1 MTDGMLARLNR
12 HQVAS
17 YDNREVIDELEGLGV
32 PATMFLAGK
41 WIERY
46 PDETRRLA
54 ANPLF
59 ELASHSYA
67 HRAFHTPCYGL
78 PAIGQAGMAADVERS
93 EGLLAQFTDHPT
105 RYFRFPG
112 GCYDSRSLQAIAS
125 AGVVVI
131 QFDVASGDA
140 FGHSVPA
147 IVRHVLG
154 SVRNGSI
161 VVMHI
166 TDGDTAPLT
175 ARALPPVVEG
185 LRARGYEL
193 VRVSTLLSA
202 VKSTRAEGEGVSGL
216 PTGQAE
222 SRSAQQ
228 QLKREA
234 FFGLKASPERLR
246 IDRRPEGALVHGPI
260 HCISPRCSASAR
272 RRPSAMRRP
281 PARSSRRRSSSP
293 PGSARMTT
301 RE

>member
-1 MTDGMLARLNR
+1 MRLATRAVLGSAGAAVAAHMVPSVVSLGQWAPVRALPGEWCRWRGPARPRVALTFDSNMTDGMLVKLTR

-17 YDNREVIDELEGLGV
+17 YDNREAIDELDELGV

-54 ANPLF
+54 ADLLF

-78 PAIGQAGMAADVERS
+78 GAIGQAEMAGDVERS
-93 EGLLAQFTDHPT
+93 ERLLAQFTDHPT
-105 RYFRFPG
+105 RYFRVPG
-112 GCYDSRSLQAIAS
+112 GCYDRRALQAIATT
-125 AGVVVI
+125 GVEVI

-147 IVRHVLG
+147 IVDRVLG
-154 SVRNGSI
+154 PVRNGSI

-175 ARALPPVVEG
+175 ASALPPIVEG

-202 VKSTRAEGEGVSGL
+202 TGSLTTGSGN
-216 PTGQAE
+216 G
-222 SRSAQQ
+222 
-228 QLKREA
+228 
-234 FFGLKASPERLR
+234 ASP
-246 IDRRPEGALVHGPI
+246 
-260 HCISPRCSASAR
+260 
-272 RRPSAMRRP
+272 
-281 PARSSRRRSSSP
+281 
-293 PGSARMTT
+293 
-301 RE
+301 

>member
-1 MTDGMLARLNR
+1 MALTFDSNMTDAMLAKLNR

-17 YDNREVIDELEGLGV
+17 YDNREAIDELDGLGV

-46 PDETRRLA
+46 PNETRRLA
-54 ANPLF
+54 ADPLF

-78 PAIGQAGMAADVERS
+78 GAIGQAEMAGDVERS
-93 EGLLAQFTDHPT
+93 ERLLAQFTDHPT

-112 GCYDSRSLQAIAS
+112 GCYDRRALQAIATT
-125 AGVVVI
+125 GVEVI
-131 QFDVASGDA
+131 QFDVASGNA

-147 IVRHVLG
+147 IVNHVLG

-175 ARALPPVVEG
+175 ASALPPIVEG

-202 VKSTRAEGEGVSGL
+202 TGSLTTGSGN
-216 PTGQAE
+216 G
-222 SRSAQQ
+222 
-228 QLKREA
+228 
-234 FFGLKASPERLR
+234 ASP
-246 IDRRPEGALVHGPI
+246 
-260 HCISPRCSASAR
+260 
-272 RRPSAMRRP
+272 
-281 PARSSRRRSSSP
+281 
-293 PGSARMTT
+293 
-301 RE
+301 

>member
-1 MTDGMLARLNR
+1 MALTFDSNMTDGMLAKLNR

-17 YDNREVIDELEGLGV
+17 YDNREAIDELDRLGV

-54 ANPLF
+54 ADPLF

-78 PAIGQAGMAADVERS
+78 GAIGQAEMAGDVERS
-93 EGLLAQFTDHPT
+93 ERLLAQFTDHPT

-112 GCYDSRSLQAIAS
+112 GCYDRRALQAIATT
-125 AGVVVI
+125 GVEVI

-147 IVRHVLG
+147 IVDRVLG

-175 ARALPPVVEG
+175 ASALPPIVEE

-202 VKSTRAEGEGVSGL
+202 TGSLTTGSGN
-216 PTGQAE
+216 G
-222 SRSAQQ
+222 
-228 QLKREA
+228 
-234 FFGLKASPERLR
+234 ASP
-246 IDRRPEGALVHGPI
+246 
-260 HCISPRCSASAR
+260 
-272 RRPSAMRRP
+272 
-281 PARSSRRRSSSP
+281 
-293 PGSARMTT
+293 
-301 RE
+301 

>member
-1 MTDGMLARLNR
+1 MTKRPGLNLVALALACLTAACTAHLPSASVAPRPNVSSGLPTVAGSPAEAPTGTSTPDTATEPGLPSVISHGPRDRARVALTFDSNMTDGMLARLNR
-12 HQVAS
+12 HQVPS

-54 ANPLF
+54 ASPLF

-93 EGLLAQFTDHPT
+93 ERLLAQFTDHPT

-112 GCYDSRSLQAIAS
+112 GCYDGRALQAIAS

-147 IVRHVLG
+147 IVSHVLG

-175 ARALPPVVEG
+175 AKALPPVVEG

-193 VRVSTLLSA
+193 VWVSTLLSA
-202 VKSTRAEGEGVSGL
+202 TKPSTSG
-216 PTGQAE
+216 G
-222 SRSAQQ
+222 
-228 QLKREA
+228 
-234 FFGLKASPERLR
+234 
-246 IDRRPEGALVHGPI
+246 
-260 HCISPRCSASAR
+260 
-272 RRPSAMRRP
+272 
-281 PARSSRRRSSSP
+281 
-293 PGSARMTT
+293 
-301 RE
+301 

>member
-1 MTDGMLARLNR
+1 VALTFDSNMTDAMLVKLDR

-17 YDNREVIDELEGLGV
+17 YDNREAIDELDALRV

-54 ANPLF
+54 ADPLF

-67 HRAFHTPCYGL
+67 HRAFRMPCYGL
-78 PAIGQAGMAADVERS
+78 GALGQAGMAQDVEHS
-93 EGLLAQFTDHPT
+93 ERLLAEFTDHPT

-112 GCYDSRSLQAIAS
+112 GCYDSRSLRAIAS

-147 IVRHVLG
+147 IVNHVLG
-154 SVRNGSI
+154 SVRDGSI

-193 VRVSTLLSA
+193 VRVSDLLSGA
-202 VKSTRAEGEGVSGL
+202 GPSGD
-216 PTGQAE
+216 A
-222 SRSAQQ
+222 
-228 QLKREA
+228 
-234 FFGLKASPERLR
+234 ASP
-246 IDRRPEGALVHGPI
+246 
-260 HCISPRCSASAR
+260 
-272 RRPSAMRRP
+272 
-281 PARSSRRRSSSP
+281 
-293 PGSARMTT
+293 
-301 RE
+301 